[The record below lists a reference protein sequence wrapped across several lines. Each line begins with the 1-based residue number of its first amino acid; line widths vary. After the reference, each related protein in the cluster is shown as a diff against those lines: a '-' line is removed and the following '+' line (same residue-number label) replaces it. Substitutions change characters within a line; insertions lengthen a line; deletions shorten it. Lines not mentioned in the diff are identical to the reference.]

1 LRVHATIGAAV
12 GLLLAVGAGALVVLS
27 NKAFAPGGTAPGH
40 PLWAESPWPFPMDQW
55 GKGKAFQC
63 GAADCGTL
71 ATLYIRP
78 KLGSCNCVSGIAND
92 GDLDRMSDFDLI
104 GRNIAPLGEGR
115 PITIGW
121 MSGRSRAYTL
131 SDSGEDKAIVS
142 IVFNDQCD
150 MIAATVI
157 VPADMLER
165 IQPSVI
171 EFLNSKSMLRWAQL
185 ELGI

>member
-1 LRVHATIGAAV
+1 LKAHAAISAAV

-27 NKAFAPGGTAPGH
+27 NKAFAPGGTAPAH
-40 PLWAESPWPFPMDQW
+40 PVWAESPWPFPMDQW

-71 ATLYIRP
+71 VTLYIRP
-78 KLGSCNCVSGIAND
+78 KLGSCNCATGIAND
-92 GDLDRMSDFDLI
+92 DDLDRMSDFDLI
-104 GRNIAPLGEGR
+104 GGNIAPLGEGR
-115 PITIGW
+115 PITIGR
-121 MSGRSRAYTL
+121 MSGRSRAYAL
-131 SDSGEDKAIVS
+131 SASGEDKSIVS

-157 VPADMLER
+157 VPEHILER
-165 IQPSVI
+165 IQPGVL
-171 EFLNSKSMLRWAQL
+171 EFLNSKPMLRWAEF